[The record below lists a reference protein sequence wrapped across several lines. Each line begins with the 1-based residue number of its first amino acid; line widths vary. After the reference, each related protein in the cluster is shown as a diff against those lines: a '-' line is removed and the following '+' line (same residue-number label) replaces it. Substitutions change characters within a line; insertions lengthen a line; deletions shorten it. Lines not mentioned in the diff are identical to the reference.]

1 MTVET
6 LGGSSQVWMIVLL
19 VAAFYSNVALLKE
32 SPCQAKGS

>member
-19 VAAFYSNVALLKE
+19 VVAFYSTVALLTE
-32 SPCQAKGS
+32 SPYQAEGS